1 MSIFD
6 LMQRFEGN
14 LLQKQKNTA
23 ILHSKHFS
31 KLKLFCHFLCGLR
44 L

>member
-14 LLQKQKNTA
+14 LLQKQKTQQYYTQS
-23 ILHSKHFS
+23 ILVND
-31 KLKLFCHFLCGLR
+31 
-44 L
+44 